1 MGSHFDRAVF
11 LGTALHQ
18 AANIILN
25 IIFCFKKS
33 QKNQEHSLIL
43 IQLGQK
49 NLDLKVDEHECFI
62 FKVRARIFLI
72 IFSSKPRLLTIAN
85 EKSK

>member
-1 MGSHFDRAVF
+1 MGAHFDRAVF

-25 IIFCFKKS
+25 IRFCLK
-33 QKNQEHSLIL
+33 KNQEHSPIL

-49 NLDLKVDEHECFI
+49 ILIWRLMNMNAVFLKC
-62 FKVRARIFLI
+62 
-72 IFSSKPRLLTIAN
+72 
-85 EKSK
+85 